1 MSYIFLQVKKINV
14 KKDKSIINRL
24 QKTEKKIVIDY
35 EGDKI
40 QWNLRE
46 SQKKKAQQKLHL
58 ENQKEE
64 ERKRREAEELK

>member
-1 MSYIFLQVKKINV
+1 M
-14 KKDKSIINRL
+14 

>member
-1 MSYIFLQVKKINV
+1 M
-14 KKDKSIINRL
+14 

-64 ERKRREAEELK
+64 ERKRREAEELKWLQIIYMFIIN

>member
-1 MSYIFLQVKKINV
+1 MPCIFFQVKKVNV

-46 SQKKKAQQKLHL
+46 SQKKKAQQKILL
-58 ENQKEE
+58 ENKKEE